1 MLLYLKLFESILSE
15 FAQSLGGCYG
25 GQGTANNLPPD
36 SEVVSLC
43 KAYNIRRVH
52 IYSPYTEIL
61 QVLRDS
67 NIDLIVGLPNDSLQA
82 LASPLAAANW
92 VQMKI

>member
-1 MLLYLKLFESILSE
+1 MLAETRWNRLRTIKIMFLYLILLESILSE

-61 QVLRDS
+61 
-67 NIDLIVGLPNDSLQA
+67 P
-82 LASPLAAANW
+82 SPQRL
-92 VQMKI
+92 